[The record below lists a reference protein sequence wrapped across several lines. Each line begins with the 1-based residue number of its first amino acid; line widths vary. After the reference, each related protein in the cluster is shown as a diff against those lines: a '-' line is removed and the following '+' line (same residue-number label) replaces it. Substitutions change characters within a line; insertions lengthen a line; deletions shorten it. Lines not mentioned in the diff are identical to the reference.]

1 MVRIGRT
8 TSLCWR
14 LWKGPSFCDWRFC
27 NTLHSTVFYPT
38 GHWPFWAAKK
48 VCVQTSHLALMA
60 SNRSSI
66 CDIWFHKTINSNR
79 EIVNSTQTG
88 CIFPFQTRQ
97 PHFTSNCREK
107 ANWEQSLQRFSISAS
122 CSTFLRDGNENSKC
136 SLRIHWLKIELD
148 NIWLEAH
155 GCEENT
161 DIIQCDQSSQ
171 AKVGGADPRKKFIGK
186 NSKTP

>member
-1 MVRIGRT
+1 MQKDFLQIRLFFFESLLLWFGPDWDNNFIVLT
-8 TSLCWR
+8 TLER
-14 LWKGPSFCDWRFC
+14 AFFLWFNFF
-27 NTLHSTVFYPT
+27 LHSTVLYPT
-38 GHWPFWAAKK
+38 GHWPFWAAKN
-48 VCVQTSHLALMA
+48 VCVQTSHPALMA

-107 ANWEQSLQRFSISAS
+107 ANWERSLHRFSINAS
-122 CSTFLRDGNENSKC
+122 CSTFLRDRNENSKC

-155 GCEENT
+155 GC
-161 DIIQCDQSSQ
+161 
-171 AKVGGADPRKKFIGK
+171 
-186 NSKTP
+186 

>member
-1 MVRIGRT
+1 MQYNP
-8 TSLCWR
+8 R
-14 LWKGPSFCDWRFC
+14 LE
-27 NTLHSTVFYPT
+27 N
-38 GHWPFWAAKK
+38 HWLALSQMNIQFFLNIFQILIATDMTDSCCHREAKN
-48 VCVQTSHLALMA
+48 VCVQTSHPALMA
-60 SNRSSI
+60 PNRSSI

-107 ANWEQSLQRFSISAS
+107 ANWERSLHRFSINAS

-136 SLRIHWLKIELD
+136 SLGIHWLKIELD

-155 GCEENT
+155 GCEKNT
-161 DIIQCDQSSQ
+161 DIIQNTKIFLKISLKGQIYISL
-171 AKVGGADPRKKFIGK
+171 
-186 NSKTP
+186 